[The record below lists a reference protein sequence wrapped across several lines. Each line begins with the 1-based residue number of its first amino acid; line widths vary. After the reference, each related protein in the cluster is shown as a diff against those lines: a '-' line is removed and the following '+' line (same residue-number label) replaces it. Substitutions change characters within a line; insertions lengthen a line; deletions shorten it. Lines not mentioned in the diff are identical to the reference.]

1 VTWHYRLARRARAVA
16 IYLFLFIAILV
27 SVFPFYW
34 IVTTSFKFSR
44 DHFSKPPVYFPTDY
58 TLAHYEELFSR
69 TAVNALPFLR
79 NSFAIATLN
88 MLFVVAIS
96 VPAAY
101 ALARYRLGGDKM
113 RFAIL
118 LGRMLPPV
126 ILVIPLFLIYRT
138 LHLNDTYVG
147 LVLAY
152 SIFNGPL
159 AVWLLM
165 AFFDEFP
172 TEIIDAS
179 LVDGS
184 TEFQALIRVVVPLMA
199 PSVVVVA
206 LFCFLTGWNDLIF
219 VLTLG
224 GQETHTLNL
233 LMVSLLNAPSNES
246 FGPAA
251 AVVVLGITPP
261 FFLTLFLQ
269 RYLAAGLSLGGV
281 KG

>member
-1 VTWHYRLARRARAVA
+1 MSRQLLARRALSLGV
-16 IYLFLFIAILV
+16 YLLLFMAILV
-27 SVFPFYW
+27 SIFPFYW
-34 IVTTSFKFSR
+34 IATTSFKFSR
-44 DHFSKPPVYFPTDY
+44 DHFSKPPVYVPADF
-58 TLAHYEELFSR
+58 TLAHYEQLFSR
-69 TAVNALPFLR
+69 TDVNALPFLR
-79 NSFAIATLN
+79 NSFAIASLN
-88 MLFVVAIS
+88 MVFVVAIS

-101 ALARYRLGGDKM
+101 ALARYRLGGDKT

-138 LHLNDTYVG
+138 LHLNDTYLG

-165 AFFDEFP
+165 AFFEDFP

-184 TEFQALIRVVVPLMA
+184 TEFQALLRIVIPLLA

-224 GQETHTLNL
+224 GQNTHTLNM

-251 AVVVLGITPP
+251 AAVVFGIIPP
-261 FFLTLFLQ
+261 FTLTLFLQ
-269 RYLAAGLSLGGV
+269 RYLVAGLSLGGV

>member
-1 VTWHYRLARRARAVA
+1 MTSR
-16 IYLFLFIAILV
+16 YLFTRRLRAAVVYAFLCVGILV
-27 SVFPFYW
+27 AVFPFYW
-34 IVTTSFKFSR
+34 IVTTSFKYSR

-58 TLAHYEELFSR
+58 TLDHYDRLFAR
-69 TAVNALPFLR
+69 TDVNALPFLK
-79 NSFAIATLN
+79 NSFVLSTFN
-88 MLFVVAIS
+88 MVFVVAIS
-96 VPAAY
+96 IPAAY
-101 ALARYRLGGDKM
+101 ALSRYRLGGDKA

-118 LGRMLPPV
+118 TGRMLPPV
-126 ILVIPLFLIYRT
+126 ILVLPLFLIYRN
-138 LHLNDTYVG
+138 LNLNNTYLG

-165 AFFDEFP
+165 AFFEDFP

-184 TEFQALIRVVVPLMA
+184 TELQALVRIVMPLMA
-199 PSVVVVA
+199 PSIVVVA

-224 GQETHTLNL
+224 GRETQTLNM
-233 LMVSLLNAPSNES
+233 LMVNLLNAPSNES

-251 AVVVLGITPP
+251 ATVVLGILPP
-261 FFLTLFLQ
+261 FVLTLFMQ
-269 RYLAAGLSLGGV
+269 RYLVSGLSLGGV